1 MGFFPRASKFSVLF
15 ILQGGVLLM
24 FFSFYDLALLA
35 VIIFA
40 GFGSLPAVQSAAIL
54 VFSHLFSSLILLVF
68 SSCKDKT

>member
-1 MGFFPRASKFSVLF
+1 
-15 ILQGGVLLM
+15 M

-35 VIIFA
+35 VIIFT

-68 SSCKDKT
+68 STCRQRQNLICFCFCVFYFYFF